1 MRTMSRCMNADLDQA
16 HDAELLL
23 ASGRALSGSELA
35 STVQQIADRSGDI
48 LGSKEHAYTWLQS
61 HLIPAFGG
69 KTAQQ
74 IIAQGW
80 GQAILDYLDE
90 LRYGGRG

>member
-1 MRTMSRCMNADLDQA
+1 MNTYLGQA
-16 HDAELLL
+16 CDTELLL
-23 ASGRALSGSELA
+23 TPGRALSGPELA

-48 LGSKEHAYTWLQS
+48 LGSKEHARTWLQTHS
-61 HLIPAFGG
+61 IPAFGE